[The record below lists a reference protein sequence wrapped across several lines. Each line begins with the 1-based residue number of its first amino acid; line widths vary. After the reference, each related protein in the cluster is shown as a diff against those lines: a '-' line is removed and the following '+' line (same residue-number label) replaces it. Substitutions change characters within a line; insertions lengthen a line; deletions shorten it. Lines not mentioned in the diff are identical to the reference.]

1 MPTTGKSFR
10 AGTAKRHV
18 LSGGMVN
25 RRWTLFLDRD
35 GVLNER
41 PINDYVKG
49 LSDFVWKEGAL
60 EGLAGLSQIF
70 GTIVVVTNQQGI
82 GKGLMTADDLELIH
96 KKMLQEAN
104 EAGGRID
111 KVYYCGELAST
122 RSFYRK
128 PAVGMGLLARKD
140 FPQICF
146 SHSVMVG
153 DTLSDMRFGKRL
165 KMHTVLIGS
174 DLSLA
179 REYPRMVDLG
189 FADLNGFLHYLQKV

>member
-1 MPTTGKSFR
+1 MPATGKSFR
-10 AGTAKRHV
+10 TGTAKRHV

-25 RRWTLFLDRD
+25 DRWTLFLDRD

-41 PINDYVKG
+41 PMNDYVKG

-60 EGLAGLSQIF
+60 QGLAGLSQIF

-96 KKMLQEAN
+96 NKMLQEAK
-104 EAGGRID
+104 EAGARIE
-111 KVYYCGELAST
+111 KVYYCGELART

-128 PAVGMGLLARKD
+128 PSVGMGLLARKD

-146 SHSVMVG
+146 SQSVMVG
-153 DTLSDMRFGKRL
+153 DTISDMQFGKRL
-165 KMHTVLIGS
+165 KMHTVLI
-174 DLSLA
+174 DKDPSLA
-179 REYPRMVDLG
+179 REYSRMVDLR
-189 FADLNGFLHYLQKV
+189 FADLNGFSQYLQKV